1 MIIKFCLVF
10 PQIFLLHKVVRDA
23 KKRLKNTALEN
34 HLLILGTPGRCK
46 YNFDCISIHEFACLL
61 YLAYLWVFLC
71 VFVSRIN
78 EWMKKKWMNDWYEH
92 RLEMAGNDLSRI
104 HITSQEI
111 KMQKLFLVSS
121 GTSVVASALHLQ
133 CGPRVIFNLVT
144 T

>member
-1 MIIKFCLVF
+1 
-10 PQIFLLHKVVRDA
+10 
-23 KKRLKNTALEN
+23 
-34 HLLILGTPGRCK
+34 
-46 YNFDCISIHEFACLL
+46 
-61 YLAYLWVFLC
+61 
-71 VFVSRIN
+71 
-78 EWMKKKWMNDWYEH
+78 
-92 RLEMAGNDLSRI
+92 MAGNDLSRI